1 MKLIFPNGEHA
12 SVDLSDG
19 RWIVGSA
26 ADAQIA
32 IALPGVAPRHAQL
45 QVANGAVSVQG
56 LSAAAALAVN
66 GRPVS
71 AETALKPGDLIT
83 IGPVGCRLAAVE
95 RAAAAVAAPAK
106 ASVDETG
113 STRLRIAL
121 PRFVLRG
128 VSGPTFGKAFPIHGT
143 MTIGRQADCDI
154 TVATEEISRHH
165 ARVQATADGLLVED
179 LGSANGTYI
188 NGKRVQGGLLRTG
201 EELRLDTVRFLLLTP
216 GAELNPGAGAAAA
229 ASGAA
234 PETAA
239 GSRTGLVVA
248 IVIVAL
254 AALAAAAWFTGLIPH

>member
-26 ADAQIA
+26 ADAQIV

-45 QVANGAVSVQG
+45 QVAGGTVSVHG
-56 LSAAAALAVN
+56 LAAGAALAVN
-66 GRPVS
+66 GRPVT
-71 AETALKPGDLIT
+71 AETVLKPGDLIT

-95 RAAAAVAAPAK
+95 RAAAAVAPAK

-128 VSGPTFGKAFPIHGT
+128 VSGPTFGKAFAIHGT

-216 GAELNPGAGAAAA
+216 GAELNPGAAAVATGAAAQDKA
-229 ASGAA
+229 A
-234 PETAA
+234 
-239 GSRTGLVVA
+239 SRTGLIVA
-248 IVIVAL
+248 IVVVVL

>member
-26 ADAQIA
+26 GDAQIA

-45 QVANGAVSVQG
+45 QVAHGAVSVQG
-56 LSAAAALAVN
+56 LTAGAALAIN
-66 GRPVS
+66 GRPVT

-83 IGPVGCRLAAVE
+83 IGPVACRLAAVE
-95 RAAAAVAAPAK
+95 RAAAAVAPAK

-216 GAELNPGAGAAAA
+216 GAELNPGAAAA

-234 PETAA
+234 PEAQT

>member
-45 QVANGAVSVQG
+45 QVAHGAVSVQG
-56 LSAAAALAVN
+56 LTAGAALAVN
-66 GRPVS
+66 GRPVT

-95 RAAAAVAAPAK
+95 RAAAAAPPPAK

-128 VSGPTFGKAFPIHGT
+128 VSGPTFGKAFAIHGT

-216 GAELNPGAGAAAA
+216 GAELNPGTAAA
-229 ASGAA
+229 ASAAA
-234 PETAA
+234 PEAQT

-254 AALAAAAWFTGLIPH
+254 AALAAAAWFTGLIPR

>member
-32 IALPGVAPRHAQL
+32 ITLPGVAPRHAQL

-56 LSAAAALAVN
+56 LAAGAALAVN
-66 GRPVS
+66 GRPVT

-95 RAAAAVAAPAK
+95 RAAAAAAPAK

-216 GAELNPGAGAAAA
+216 GAELNPGAAAA
-229 ASGAA
+229 ASGAP
-234 PETAA
+234 PEAQAA
-239 GSRTGLVVA
+239 SRTGLVVA
-248 IVIVAL
+248 VVIVAL